1 MPVLT
6 NNRIHGRGRL
16 AALFALLVIAGVGL
30 LAAPPNSEAK
40 SVNFCS
46 TVSLAPYG
54 HPGDRCWG
62 PGSFVFGI
70 NLVTYDR
77 AGCVTVANGA
87 NQLLQSW
94 TCGAAGSVPGPAVV
108 LNFGNDGVWRKPV
121 IRNNNLSFAGTFSGG
136 LACYSG
142 C

>member
-1 MPVLT
+1 MPVQSSS
-6 NNRIHGRGRL
+6 RGQAHGKW
-16 AALFALLVIAGVGL
+16 AALFALLAIAGVGF
-30 LAAPPNSEAK
+30 LAVPAKSEAK
-40 SVNFCS
+40 SINFCS
-46 TVSLAPYG
+46 NVALAPYG

-77 AGCVTVANGA
+77 AGCVTVANSS
-87 NQLLQSW
+87 NQLIQAW

-108 LNFGNDGVWRKPV
+108 LNFPNDGHWRKPV

-136 LACYSG
+136 LTCYSG